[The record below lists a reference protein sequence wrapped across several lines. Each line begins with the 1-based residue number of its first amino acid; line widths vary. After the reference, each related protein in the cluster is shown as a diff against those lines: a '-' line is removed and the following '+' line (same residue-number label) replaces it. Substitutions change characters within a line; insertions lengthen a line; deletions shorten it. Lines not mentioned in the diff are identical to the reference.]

1 VRARIAQGSRF
12 DFPAQGA
19 HPMNRITRFYATGR
33 WGQIHG
39 RRCGEAGP
47 TVVLLHQSPLSSVQF
62 AAAMPFLAAE
72 GVRAVALDTPGYGMS
87 DGPPAPV
94 EIADYAEALVT
105 TLDNLGIEKPVLV
118 GHHTGAAI
126 AARFAAAHPSR
137 VEKLV
142 LNGVPLFTKE
152 ELEFFAGFKIGPTEI
167 REDGSH
173 FIESW
178 QRGLKSSPGWD
189 DLRVIHRS
197 TVEALAKPDTY
208 WWAFA
213 AAFRYDIAPDLM
225 ALAVPT
231 LVFTTTGEDLY
242 AASKRAHALRPDVFR
257 YAELQGGN
265 HNVTDSH
272 AEAWAKVVAGF
283 AKG

>member
-1 VRARIAQGSRF
+1 MA
-12 DFPAQGA
+12 
-19 HPMNRITRFYATGR
+19 RITRFYSTGR

-39 RRCGEAGP
+39 RRIGESGP
-47 TVVLLHQSPLSSVQF
+47 LVVLMHQSPLSSVQF

-72 GVRAVALDTPGYGMS
+72 GVRALALDTPGYGMS
-87 DGPPAPV
+87 DGPPEPV
-94 EIADYAEALVT
+94 AIADYAESLVT
-105 TLDNLGIEKPVLV
+105 TLDGLGIEKAVFV

-126 AARFAAAHPSR
+126 GARFAAAYPGR

-142 LNGVPLFTKE
+142 LNGVPLFTAE
-152 ELEFFAGFKIGPTEI
+152 ELAYFGSMRIGPTVI

-173 FIESW
+173 LLEAW
-178 QRGLKSSPGWD
+178 ERGLKSSPGWD

-197 TVEALAKPDTY
+197 TVEGLSKPDTY
-208 WWAFA
+208 WWAFQ
-213 AAFRYDIAPDLM
+213 AAFRYDIEPDLM

-231 LVFTTTGEDLY
+231 LVFTNTGEDLY
-242 AASKRAHALRPDVFR
+242 EASKRAHALRPDFFA
-257 YAELQGGN
+257 YKELQGGN

-272 AEAWAKVVAGF
+272 AEEWAKVVAAF